1 MRTTESPVNTYR
13 QQNASKLHP
22 TFPRRKCPEQHSAA
36 GQLTSHKQHLAL
48 LLHRAHLAIAALVL
62 FVDSVNRLFHLAE
75 HQVAMA
81 VVCLVASIPVSTH
94 HPRPSGVI
102 VSHGGTH
109 VKPSLQLTVSPQL
122 HKHHLVQRQADQI
135 ERLVDRVG
143 GGAGF
148 FGRSH
153 SASFSLRRASVCGK
167 LFCWVVV
174 IEMHGSADV
183 LARLSTNSLSDVG
196 AYSNCE
202 RLEFRFCP
210 VPASGCQRAATSG
223 QCKSNGYGNIN
234 GTAHPHS
241 HIALTLQAP
250 LSSPFPRALEP

>member
-1 MRTTESPVNTYR
+1 MSRTAQRSTAAYLAQTASRSASSPCAPR
-13 QQNASKLHP
+13 HCRLRL
-22 TFPRRKCPEQHSAA
+22 PRRQCKSSLPPRRAPGCNGCRMPGRVNSGQHTPSK
-36 GQLTSHKQHLAL
+36 T
-48 LLHRAHLAIAALVL
+48 
-62 FVDSVNRLFHLAE
+62 
-75 HQVAMA
+75 
-81 VVCLVASIPVSTH
+81 
-94 HPRPSGVI
+94 PSGII
-102 VSHGGTH
+102 VSHGCTH

-135 ERLVDRVG
+135 ERLIDRVG

-153 SASFSLRRASVCGK
+153 SASFSLRRASVCGM
-167 LFCWVVV
+167 LFCWLVV

-202 RLEFRFCP
+202 RLEFRFCS
-210 VPASGCQRAATSG
+210 VPASGSLRAATSG

-234 GTAHPHS
+234 GTAQIPTHPS
-241 HIALTLQAP
+241 H
-250 LSSPFPRALEP
+250 